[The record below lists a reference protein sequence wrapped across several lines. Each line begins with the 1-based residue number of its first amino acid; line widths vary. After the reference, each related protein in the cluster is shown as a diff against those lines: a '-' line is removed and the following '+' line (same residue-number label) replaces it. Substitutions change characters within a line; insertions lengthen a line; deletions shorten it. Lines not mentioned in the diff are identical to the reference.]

1 MYTLFIGH
9 TNKRLSDDSTACTCA
24 FPDVALGSMRIQ
36 ENESSRVESSR
47 VDVEKKYVKMRQW
60 KWEMPHVARVTVI
73 RYMYDVALLS
83 ELLYML
89 LTIDNEGMI

>member
-1 MYTLFIGH
+1 MIALHVLVLFLTL
-9 TNKRLSDDSTACTCA
+9 LWAACVFRKT
-24 FPDVALGSMRIQ
+24 
-36 ENESSRVESSR
+36 SRVESSR
-47 VDVEKKYVKMRQW
+47 VDGEKKYVKMRQW